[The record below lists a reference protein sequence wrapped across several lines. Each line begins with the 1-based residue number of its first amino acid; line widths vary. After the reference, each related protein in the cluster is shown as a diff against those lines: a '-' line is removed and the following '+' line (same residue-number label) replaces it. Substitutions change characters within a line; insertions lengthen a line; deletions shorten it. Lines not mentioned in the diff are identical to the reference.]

1 MVRLLVTYMEQLAP
15 PQGGALSSPL
25 AAAGIAEERPDADD
39 YLSLYQ
45 SIGMPLQWDER
56 LRMTREGLLAFLR
69 TRSTALYILRHDGQ
83 SVGLCE
89 FVGVGEK
96 DVELKHFGLVPDVQG
111 RRLGP
116 YLLDWSLRAIWNHR
130 PDRVWLHTDTWDH
143 PKAKATYERIGFKAY
158 AEVWEEFP
166 D

>member
-45 SIGMPLQWDER
+45 SIGVPLQWDER

-69 TRSTALYILRHDGQ
+69 SRSTALYILRHDGQ

-89 FVGVGEK
+89 FVGVGER
-96 DVELKHFGLVPDVQG
+96 DVELKHFG
-111 RRLGP
+111 
-116 YLLDWSLRAIWNHR
+116 
-130 PDRVWLHTDTWDH
+130 
-143 PKAKATYERIGFKAY
+143 
-158 AEVWEEFP
+158 
-166 D
+166 